1 MHIPSILDLP
11 PTCGLAP
18 YSHTP
23 DDRGTGCLQVVQP
36 LGEKNYVPYPVC
48 DPRFVCRR
56 VHGVGMFRRSCSLA
70 AGK

>member
-36 LGEKNYVPYPVC
+36 LGEKTMYVTQYMLPGSCVVVC
-48 DPRFVCRR
+48 
-56 VHGVGMFRRSCSLA
+56 MA
-70 AGK
+70 